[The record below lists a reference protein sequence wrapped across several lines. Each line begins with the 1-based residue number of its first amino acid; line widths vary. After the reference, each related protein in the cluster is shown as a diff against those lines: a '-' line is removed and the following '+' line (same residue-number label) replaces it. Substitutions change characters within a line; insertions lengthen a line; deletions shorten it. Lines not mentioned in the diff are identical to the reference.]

1 MEIKKLT
8 IHINAHV
15 DSNNK
20 FYIVYQLFSIRYKL
34 ISLTW
39 EKRKKT

>member
-20 FYIVYQLFSIRYKL
+20 FYIVYQLFSINKY
-34 ISLTW
+34 IIFLTW
-39 EKRKKT
+39 QKRKKT